1 MAGGSSQLLVS
12 GLPPI
17 SADDFSQLFSQS
29 GCVSSMLGVDNSG
42 MCVRG
47 RPRVAVDRPR
57 PASSS
62 IAVDR
67 RRSRPPPPN
76 RRSAPFSDALLGAC
90 SIARIVVALR
100 ARRAIA
106 LTTSPPLL
114 RRRQVGYVDFPDEA
128 SAMTARNFYAG
139 WKLPGQTGAGISLE
153 VRDATRASDAL
164 FALIEFIS

>member
-29 GCVSSMLGVDNSG
+29 GCVSSRLGVDNSG

-57 PASSS
+57 PASPS

-67 RRSRPPPPN
+67 GRRPRTVGPPRFPTRFSAPARSIGSSSPSERVARSR
-76 RRSAPFSDALLGAC
+76 
-90 SIARIVVALR
+90 
-100 ARRAIA
+100 
-106 LTTSPPLL
+106 
-114 RRRQVGYVDFPDEA
+114 
-128 SAMTARNFYAG
+128 
-139 WKLPGQTGAGISLE
+139 
-153 VRDATRASDAL
+153 
-164 FALIEFIS
+164 

>member
-29 GCVSSMLGVDNSG
+29 GCVSSRLGVDNSG

-47 RPRVAVDRPR
+47 RPR

-90 SIARIVVALR
+90 SIDRIVVALR